1 MDAVVVY
8 ESMWGNTAAV
18 AHEIAAGLGG
28 GAVALTTDKATPR
41 VIYSCALVVAGAPVH
56 GLSLP
61 SHQTRKSASEK
72 VLGHPGQ
79 PGLHADVAH
88 PALRDW
94 FETLPRGP
102 RYAAVFDTH
111 IGGPLGHGA
120 MSGITARFAD
130 AGYEM
135 LDEPHGFTVRLR
147 TSSAEPGSLLMPGQ
161 EELAR
166 EWGQRLAMRLRSH
179 RAAS

>member
-1 MDAVVVY
+1 MDAVVVF
-8 ESMWGNTAAV
+8 ESMWGNTAAI
-18 AHEIAAGLGG
+18 AHEIAAGLGA
-28 GAVALTTDKATPR
+28 GAVAVTTDKATPR
-41 VIYSCALVVAGAPVH
+41 MIRSCILVVAGAPVH
-56 GLSLP
+56 ALTLP
-61 SHQTRKSASEK
+61 TAQTRRSASEK
-72 VLGHPGQ
+72 VLGK
-79 PGLHADVAH
+79 PGLHADVSH
-88 PALRDW
+88 PSLREW

-135 LDEPHGFTVRLR
+135 LDDPHGFTVRLR
-147 TSSAEPGSLLMPGQ
+147 TSSAEPASLLMPGQ

-166 EWGQRLAMRLRSH
+166 EWGQRLAMRLRAH
-179 RAAS
+179 RVAS